1 MAKQLSVRI
10 GDELEEKL
18 ADEKE
23 KHEPFEPSDSEIV
36 REALRQYFREVTENS
51 DRTAA
56 QTAD

>member
-10 GDELEEKL
+10 GDELEEQL
-18 ADEKE
+18 EAEKE

-36 REALRQYFREVTENS
+36 REALRQYFRT
-51 DRTAA
+51 TASESGAQA